1 MRLPSRTG
9 PRKRLRLRYA
19 LAGLLVSIFLGA
31 FGFRWLEGLTWTQ
44 SFYLT
49 VQTVTTVG
57 YGDIPPRTPAGR
69 IFASLFML
77 TGVGLVAYILSSTV
91 QAIVQF
97 EFVMAFD
104 ERRRR
109 RDMRKLSNHF
119 IICGAGRVGRRI
131 INELRSARVPYIV
144 IERDEN
150 KVAEFIAR
158 GDNVLLRDAT
168 LDATLREAGVERA
181 RGLASCLA
189 QDADNVYIVLI
200 ARDLNRKLHIVARAV
215 EEQAEP
221 RLVKAGANR
230 VISPIIIGSHRMA
243 QALTKPAVA
252 DFMESITAENLD
264 LGFEE
269 VHINENSR
277 YHEQQLQHTDI
288 RAQLN
293 VVIVAILK
301 RDGTRLYNP
310 TGETVLCAGD
320 VLIAIGRA
328 EALQELIRTARGN
341 L

>member
-19 LAGLLVSIFLGA
+19 LAALFVSILLGA
-31 FGFRWLEGLTWTQ
+31 CGFRWLEDLTWTQ

-57 YGDIPPRTPAGR
+57 YGDIPPRTTGGR

-77 TGVGLVAYILSSTV
+77 TGVGLAAYILSSTV

-131 INELRSARVPYIV
+131 INELRRARIPYVV
-144 IERDEN
+144 IERDEA

-158 GDNVLLRDAT
+158 GDNVLVRDAT
-168 LDATLREAGVERA
+168 LDTTLREAGVERA

-200 ARDLNRKLHIVARAV
+200 ARDLNRSLHIVARAV

-221 RLVKAGANR
+221 RLIKAGANR
-230 VISPIIIGSHRMA
+230 VVSPIIIGSHRMA

-252 DFMESITAENLD
+252 DFMDSVTAENLD

-269 VHINENSR
+269 VEVAAHSL
-277 YHEQQLQHTDI
+277 YAGQQLQQTDI
-288 RAQLN
+288 RAHLN
-293 VVIVAILK
+293 VVIVAIIK
-301 RDGTRLYNP
+301 RDGTRVYNP
-310 TGETVLCAGD
+310 TGEVVLCGGD

-328 EALQELIRTARGN
+328 DALQELIRTARGM
-341 L
+341 